1 MKTKGN
7 WVIKTSAGGYW
18 CGNAHFD
25 PQIRKAQIYHWKEAA
40 EEMIERLYRRKYIT
54 DATITMSVI
63 PVVEPRELQDQE
75 RDIVAAYNSGFGT
88 GYAEA
93 RDHIFKDIFSMVGFD
108 EPNVAIFKNELIAI
122 AKKYGGTVDDKTNSW
137 LGEEI
142 EDFKNKEI

>member
-40 EEMIERLYRRKYIT
+40 EEMIEQLYRRKYIT
-54 DATITMSVI
+54 DLSITMSVI

-75 RDIVAAYNSGFGT
+75 RDIVAAYNSGFGA

-93 RDHIFKDIFSMVGFD
+93 RDRIFAEIEKALKASKTTCVGQHFYYAILEDYITDIR
-108 EPNVAIFKNELIAI
+108 KNF
-122 AKKYGGTVDDKTNSW
+122 GGSENGTNS
-137 LGEEI
+137 
-142 EDFKNKEI
+142 

>member
-7 WVIKTSAGGYW
+7 WVIKTSVGGYW

-40 EEMIERLYRRKYIT
+40 EEMIEQLYRRKYIT
-54 DATITMSVI
+54 DSSITMSVI

-75 RDIVAAYNSGFGT
+75 RDIVAAYNSGFGV

-93 RDHIFKDIFSMVGFD
+93 RDRIFAEIDKLHLHVS
-108 EPNVAIFKNELIAI
+108 NEYEARAYEEL
-122 AKKYGGTVDDKTNSW
+122 KKRFGGK
-137 LGEEI
+137 
-142 EDFKNKEI
+142 

>member
-7 WVIKTSAGGYW
+7 WVIKTSVGGYW

-40 EEMIERLYRRKYIT
+40 EEMIEQLYRRKYIT
-54 DATITMSVI
+54 DSSITMSVI

-75 RDIVAAYNSGFGT
+75 RDIVAAYNSGFGA

-93 RDHIFKDIFSMVGFD
+93 RDRIFKEIEKALKSSKTTCVGQHFYYAILEDYIADIR
-108 EPNVAIFKNELIAI
+108 KNF
-122 AKKYGGTVDDKTNSW
+122 GGSENETNS
-137 LGEEI
+137 
-142 EDFKNKEI
+142 

>member
-7 WVIKTSAGGYW
+7 WVIKTSVGGYW

-40 EEMIERLYRRKYIT
+40 EEMVEQLYRRKYIT
-54 DATITMSVI
+54 DSSITMSVI

-75 RDIVAAYNSGFGT
+75 RDIVAAYNSGFGA

-93 RDHIFKDIFSMVGFD
+93 RDRIFKEIEKALKSSKTTCVGQHFYYAILEDYIADIR
-108 EPNVAIFKNELIAI
+108 KNF
-122 AKKYGGTVDDKTNSW
+122 GGSENETNS
-137 LGEEI
+137 
-142 EDFKNKEI
+142 

>member
-40 EEMIERLYRRKYIT
+40 EEMIEQLYRRKYIT
-54 DATITMSVI
+54 DTTITLSVI

-75 RDIVAAYNSGFGT
+75 RDIVAAYNSGFG
-88 GYAEA
+88 A
-93 RDHIFKDIFSMVGFD
+93 
-108 EPNVAIFKNELIAI
+108 
-122 AKKYGGTVDDKTNSW
+122 
-137 LGEEI
+137 
-142 EDFKNKEI
+142 

>member
-40 EEMIERLYRRKYIT
+40 EEQIDVLRRRKYISD
-54 DATITMSVI
+54 DAITLEVI
-63 PVVEPRELQDQE
+63 PVVEPMELPE
-75 RDIVAAYNSGFGT
+75 HEKLIVDSYNSGFGS

-93 RDHIFKDIFSMVGFD
+93 RDHIFKDLFSKVGFD
-108 EPNVAIFKNELIAI
+108 GHNVSIFKNELIEI
-122 AKKYGGTVDDKTNSW
+122 AKKYGVTIDDETNT
-137 LGEEI
+137 
-142 EDFKNKEI
+142 